1 MGIELR
7 ENIDTPTERKRNT
20 ADIKSDSS
28 ASDFVRLIWSYLIS
42 IYKTSDTYNGNH
54 PRFIIF
60 DEPAQHSMGVKSMNK
75 LLMALSSTLN
85 LQSIVSA
92 SFDESDENYK
102 ESTEGLTAFNV
113 DILPRKLIGP
123 L

>member
-1 MGIELR
+1 
-7 ENIDTPTERKRNT
+7 
-20 ADIKSDSS
+20 
-28 ASDFVRLIWSYLIS
+28 
-42 IYKTSDTYNGNH
+42 
-54 PRFIIF
+54 
-60 DEPAQHSMGVKSMNK
+60 MNK

>member
-1 MGIELR
+1 
-7 ENIDTPTERKRNT
+7 D
-20 ADIKSDSS
+20 
-28 ASDFVRLIWSYLIS
+28 RLSPMHHGHCTYYLNS
-42 IYKTSDTYNGNH
+42 
-54 PRFIIF
+54 R
-60 DEPAQHSMGVKSMNK
+60 
-75 LLMALSSTLN
+75 LSSTLN